1 MAMLQTTEKAKPTTA
16 PKPSAAPADGGGG
29 KLSPEALQAQ
39 MHLTPQQSAQLD
51 RIVLAGKK
59 VMFSQD
65 THKLMLKELD
75 GPGTIGQKIGNGVAG
90 LVALLW
96 QESQRSIPPMLL
108 IPAGVVLCAVVAQFL
123 KQAGQGITDQDI
135 GNAIETMTNMLLSA
149 SGTDPDKLAN
159 AGGGKADVPTPDDA
173 AAVDAGEGGEA

>member
-16 PKPSAAPADGGGG
+16 PKPGAAPADGGS
-29 KLSPEALQAQ
+29 LTPEALQAK

-51 RIVLAGKK
+51 RIVTAGKK
-59 VMFSQD
+59 VMFSKD
-65 THKLMLKELD
+65 THHLMLEQLD

-159 AGGGKADVPTPDDA
+159 AGAGKASAPAPDDA
-173 AAVDAGEGGEA
+173 AAANAGEGENA